1 MKIKHLKRIVF
12 KILEKLFMVMII
24 CVFLFGGCALVL
36 GTLLKFIGY
45 LLWLDKTAAM
55 DEGIDLYNEIKRI
68 F

>member
-1 MKIKHLKRIVF
+1 
-12 KILEKLFMVMII
+12 MII